1 MNKQEMIEFQKKLKS
16 IKLLIMDVDG
26 VFTDGAFYMNGSGS
40 EYKKFSAKD
49 GLGIGLLKAINLP
62 MAIISGKHSDATTYR
77 MNELGI
83 NEDVYQGK
91 LKKIDSY
98 NLIKDKYK
106 VNNDEVVFIGDDL
119 IDIPIMEKVGVP
131 VTVPGATDFVKSKSI
146 YVTETA
152 GGEGAVREVIDLI
165 LQAQNKYTEAM
176 EKLLDYK
183 TEE

>member
-1 MNKQEMIEFQKKLKS
+1 MIEFQKKLKS

-119 IDIPIMEKVGVP
+119 IDIP
-131 VTVPGATDFVKSKSI
+131 
-146 YVTETA
+146 TETA